1 MFYKKEKIK
10 AFLLL
15 LCVTLSAV
23 SISSCSQQTGE
34 STNSTTAQSADSSQ
48 KANKEKQAMNV
59 TKEVFGKTG
68 DGTEVYLYTLTN
80 DNGMTVKITNYGAI
94 ITSIITKDKNGNP
107 GDVVLGFDSLGGYLK
122 EHPFF
127 GAVAG
132 RYANRIKKGRF
143 TLEGKE
149 YKLATNNGPNH
160 LHGGIKGFDK
170 VVWTPEEVN
179 NGLKLTYISKDGE
192 EGYPGNVTATVTY
205 VLNDNNELRMSYT
218 AETDKPTPLN
228 LTNHSYFNLAAGEA
242 KNALDHVMFLQADAY
257 TVVDETMIPTGELRP
272 VKGTPF
278 DFTTPQ
284 AIGTRIEK
292 TGGGYD
298 HNFVL
303 TKKTPGEMSLAATVY
318 EPISGRVMEVY
329 TTQPGVQ
336 FYAGNFLN
344 GSLTGK
350 GGVQY
355 VKRYGFCLE
364 TQHFPDSP
372 NQPKFPNTILRPGEK
387 YNQATIYKFSA
398 EDRTNQ

>member
-1 MFYKKEKIK
+1 M
-10 AFLLL
+10 LLWL
-15 LCVTLSAV
+15 ALCSA
-23 SISSCSQQTGE
+23 SLSSCSQQTADNK
-34 STNSTTAQSADSSQ
+34 NSSTAQTTDTTQ
-48 KANKEKQAMNV
+48 QTNKATTSMNV

-94 ITSIITKDKNGNP
+94 ITSIITKDKEGNP
-107 GDVVLGFDSLGGYLK
+107 GDVALGFDNLEGYLN

-132 RYANRIKKGRF
+132 RYANRIKKGKF
-143 TLEGKE
+143 TLDGKE
-149 YKLATNNGPNH
+149 YTLATNNGPNH
-160 LHGGIKGFDK
+160 LHGGNKGFDK

-179 NGLKLTYISKDGE
+179 NGLKLTYVSKDGE
-192 EGYPGNVTATVTY
+192 EGYPGNLTSTVTY
-205 VLNDNNELRMSYT
+205 VLNDNNELRISYT
-218 AETDKPTPLN
+218 AQTDKATPVN
-228 LTNHSYFNLAAGEA
+228 LTNHSYFNLAAGKA
-242 KNALDHVMFLQADAY
+242 KNALDHVIFINADAY
-257 TVVDETMIPTGELRP
+257 TVVDQTMIPTGELRP

-278 DFTTPQ
+278 DFTTPKS
-284 AIGTRIEK
+284 IGARIEQ

-318 EPISGRVMEVY
+318 EPTSGRVMEVY

-336 FYAGNFLN
+336 FYAGNFLT

-372 NQPKFPNTILRPGEK
+372 NQPKFPNTILRPGEQYK
-387 YNQATIYKFSA
+387 QATMYKFSA
-398 EDRTNQ
+398 ENRGS

>member
-1 MFYKKEKIK
+1 MFYTTAKNS

-15 LCVTLSAV
+15 AGMILSSV
-23 SISSCSQQTGE
+23 SISSCSQQKPE
-34 STNSTTAQSADSSQ
+34 DNKTAQATDTTQ
-48 KANKEKQAMNV
+48 QAKQATKAMNV
-59 TKEVFGKTG
+59 KKEVFGKTG

-80 DNGMTVKITNYGAI
+80 GNGMTVKITNYGAI
-94 ITSIITKDKNGNP
+94 ITSIVTKDKNGKP
-107 GDVVLGFDSLGGYLK
+107 GDVALGFDSLSGYLK

-132 RYANRIKKGRF
+132 RYANRIKKGKF

-160 LHGGIKGFDK
+160 LHGGNKGFDK

-179 NGLKLTYISKDGE
+179 NGLKLTYVSKDGE
-192 EGYPGNVTATVTY
+192 EGYPGNLTATVTY
-205 VLNDNNELRMSYT
+205 VLNDNDEIRMSYT
-218 AETDKPTPLN
+218 AQTDKPTPVN

-242 KNALDHVMFLQADAY
+242 KTALDHVLFLQADAY

-278 DFTTPQ
+278 DFTTPR
-284 AIGTRIEK
+284 AIGERIEQ

-303 TKKTPGEMSLAATVY
+303 TKKNPGEMSLAATVY
-318 EPISGRVMEVY
+318 EPISGRIMEVY

-336 FYAGNFLN
+336 FYAGNFLT

-350 GGVQY
+350 GGIQY

-387 YNQATIYKFSA
+387 YSHATMYKFSA
-398 EDRTNQ
+398 ENRVN

>member
-1 MFYKKEKIK
+1 MLYKKEKLKVWLIM
-10 AFLLL
+10 
-15 LCVTLSAV
+15 LCTVSAV
-23 SISSCSQQTGE
+23 SLSSCSQQADNQNGATTQTTD
-34 STNSTTAQSADSSQ
+34 STQQAT
-48 KANKEKQAMNV
+48 KETRPMNV
-59 TKEVFGKTG
+59 SKEVFGKTA
-68 DGTEVYLYTLTN
+68 DGTEVHLYTLTN

-94 ITSIITKDKNGNP
+94 ITSLVTKDKNGNP
-107 GDVVLGFDSLGGYLK
+107 GDIVLGFDSLNNYLQ

-132 RYANRIKKGRF
+132 RYANRIKQGRF

-149 YKLATNNGPNH
+149 YKLATNNGKNH
-160 LHGGIKGFDK
+160 LHGGMKGFDK
-170 VVWTPEEVN
+170 VVWTPEEIN
-179 NGLKLTYISKDGE
+179 NGLKLTYQSKDGE
-192 EGYPGNVTATVTY
+192 EGYPGNLTATVTY
-205 VLNDNNELRMSYT
+205 VINDNNELRINYT
-218 AETDKPTPLN
+218 AQTDKATPVN
-228 LTNHSYFNLAAGEA
+228 LTNHSYFNLAAGQA
-242 KNALDHVMFLQADAY
+242 KNALDHVMFIQADAY

-284 AIGTRIEK
+284 PIGARIEQ

-303 TKKTPGEMSLAATVY
+303 IKKNPGEMSLAATVY

-336 FYAGNFLN
+336 FYAGNFLD

-372 NQPKFPNTILRPGEK
+372 NQPKFPNTILKPGET
-387 YNQATIYKFSA
+387 YNEATIFKFSA
-398 EDRTNQ
+398 ENRANQ